1 MQILFYILIIIS
13 SILGAVVGGSGFILG
28 LVAEADE
35 SWGWIVAFCGL
46 VYLVHPAL
54 VYWLF
59 KNVHEMLAMG
69 VVSLFIVSSTVL
81 VLFL

>member
-1 MQILFYILIIIS
+1 MKTLFYILIIIS
-13 SILGAVVGGSGFILG
+13 GILGAVVGGSGFILG
-28 LVAEADE
+28 LVAEADL
-35 SWGWIVAFCGL
+35 SWGWIVSFCSF

-59 KNVHEMLAMG
+59 KNVHQMLAIV
-69 VVSLFIVSSTVL
+69 VVSLFIVSSIIL